1 MIGFEFDYHLEFA
14 SYCNTVV
21 VAMMQRLKKFQ
32 KGCDETSLVNVTF
45 PLQGVSVT
53 KCFDKHL

>member
-1 MIGFEFDYHLEFA
+1 MIVFDYHLEFA
-14 SYCNTVV
+14 LYRNMVV
-21 VAMMQRLKKFQ
+21 VTMMQRLIKFQ
-32 KGCDETSLVNVTF
+32 KGCVEKSLVNLKF